1 MIDNNAKL
9 YSDKCMD
16 IVKQIMEFADENG
29 EDRKECFMIVA
40 RMLEKASNDMPSK
53 LLDLL

>member
-40 RMLEKASNDMPSK
+40 RMLERASNDMSSE